1 MVRVLV
7 VEDNTA
13 VRELVGMYLKKAG
26 HTVAMAESGAEA
38 LAAIASRG
46 SPDVAILDIEMPGMN
61 GLELLRKLREMPG
74 MDTLPVIFLSARVES
89 KDIKAGTDMGAS
101 YLTKPFIGSAL
112 INLVLKVLRPVGG
125 EW

>member
-1 MVRVLV
+1 MTRVLV
-7 VEDNTA
+7 VEDNAA

-26 HTVAMAESGAEA
+26 LVVAMAGNGDEA
-38 LAAIASRG
+38 LAAVASRG

-61 GLELLRKLREMPG
+61 GMELLTKLREMPG
-74 MDTLPVIFLSARVES
+74 MDALPAIFLSARVES
-89 KDIKAGTDMGAS
+89 KDIEAGIDMGAS

-112 INLVLKVLRPVGG
+112 INLVRKVVVPAGG